1 MLKFLCAITGVLLA
15 AALTIDT
22 AEAKSPEVAPIEG
35 VPTLMT
41 GTYDVAKLGYTTNEY
56 FVSGVANSYS
66 APQPLASDGRW
77 TARVSGTAPYR
88 TRIVVM
94 RPTSGMTVDRVAL
107 DWWLLFTAVQ
117 ACVIWTTAASGFA
130 SGKNREMT
138 MALSGIRANHFHR
151 DLILKIMRAKG
162 AMG

>member
-94 RPTSGMTVDRVAL
+94 RPTDPAKFNGTVIVEWLNVSGGL
-107 DWWLLFTAVQ
+107 DAPADWFMAHREFVR
-117 ACVIWTTAASGFA
+117 SGFA
-130 SGKNREMT
+130 LEIFIFVPPKYVS
-138 MALSGIRANHFHR
+138 IRRSFT
-151 DLILKIMRAKG
+151 ILDRTAR
-162 AMG
+162 